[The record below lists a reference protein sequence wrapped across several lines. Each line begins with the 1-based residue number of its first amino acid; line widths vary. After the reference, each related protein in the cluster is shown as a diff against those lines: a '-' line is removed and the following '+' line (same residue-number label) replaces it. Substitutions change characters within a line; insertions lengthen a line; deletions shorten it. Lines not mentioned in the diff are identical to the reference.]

1 MVDETED
8 QNTAE
13 QVFESFKEVADG
25 KVSNY
30 SLLPSP
36 HNAYPHSPT

>member
-25 KVSNY
+25 KVS
-30 SLLPSP
+30 L
-36 HNAYPHSPT
+36 HSRSFLFVNSY